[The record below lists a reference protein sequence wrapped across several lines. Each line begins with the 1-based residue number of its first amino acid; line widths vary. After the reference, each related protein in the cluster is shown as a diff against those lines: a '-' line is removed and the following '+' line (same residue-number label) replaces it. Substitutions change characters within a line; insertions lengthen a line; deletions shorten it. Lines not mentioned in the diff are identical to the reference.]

1 MSFCISLVR
10 MVGCRTYIEESDDCS
25 YNACSNEQPNI
36 SDYILNAMA
45 IMPTAIMASNMV
57 PLMRPIQVVFG
68 VAALYHVFFLQCR
81 HDGLDCKSRHQYPEE
96 VEAPGQIPNRLH
108 GYGGRQKH
116 YAVGAGKSA
125 PPVKT

>member
-57 PLMRPIQVVFG
+57 PLMRPIRW
-68 VAALYHVFFLQCR
+68 FL
-81 HDGLDCKSRHQYPEE
+81 
-96 VEAPGQIPNRLH
+96 V
-108 GYGGRQKH
+108 
-116 YAVGAGKSA
+116 
-125 PPVKT
+125 